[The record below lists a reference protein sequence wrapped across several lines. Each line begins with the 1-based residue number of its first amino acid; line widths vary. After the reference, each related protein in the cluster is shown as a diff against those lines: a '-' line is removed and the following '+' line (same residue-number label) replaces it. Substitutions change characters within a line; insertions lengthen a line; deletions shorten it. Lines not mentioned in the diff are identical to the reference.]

1 MFGKPKSAQHLVTDG
16 RFEMEQDGKIAYLEY
31 TLGGGV
37 IVLSHTEIPTELRGK
52 GLSAKLAKGALDWAR
67 ENHVR
72 VDVVCDSVAA
82 FIKEHPEYQD
92 LVLR

>member
-1 MFGKPKSAQHLVTDG
+1 MFGKPKPAQQLVTDG

-37 IVLSHTEIPTELRGK
+37 IVLSHTEIPAELRGH
-52 GLSAKLAKGALDWAR
+52 GMSAKLAKGALDWAR
-67 ENHVR
+67 ENNVR

-82 FIKEHPEYQD
+82 YIKEHPEYQD